1 MATTFDA
8 AYIQEYETY
17 INLASQQMESRL
29 TRFLQEDKMAGVR
42 KFYTRLAAFAQPAI
56 AESRNMDIV
65 NSDPQFSRRIVAPK
79 RVYWGTALDDADTIR
94 ANINPTGDFVRN
106 AMYAMERQKD
116 DIVIAALLGT
126 ALATS
131 DYGTTTLSVALPSS
145 QTVPIGYMETGVTTG
160 TSAAGNT
167 GMTVGK
173 IKYGLNLLNAQEAV
187 LPGDEVI
194 VAINTWGIN
203 QLKRDQQ
210 VTNIFYSD
218 MKWLTDIDSQPV
230 VRALGCTF
238 VRTERI
244 PTINP
249 GTNSGTATAIMF
261 TTQSA
266 KFTHLKPVTARIDLL
281 PNKVGE
287 VYQIQSYADFDAV
300 RMFEERVV
308 ALPFDMSA

>member
-1 MATTFDA
+1 MAATFDA
-8 AYIQEYETY
+8 ADIQQYDTY
-17 INLASQQMESRL
+17 INLASQQMEARL

-42 KFYTRLAAFAQPAI
+42 KFYTRLAAFAQPQI
-56 AESRNMDIV
+56 ATSRNMDIV

-94 ANINPTGDFVRN
+94 ANINPTGDFVRS

-116 DIVIAALLGT
+116 IIAISALLGT
-126 ALATS
+126 ALSTS
-131 DYGTTTLSVALPSS
+131 DYGTTTASVALPSS
-145 QTVPIGYMETGVTTG
+145 QVVPIGYMESGVTTG
-160 TSAAGNT
+160 TSVAGNT

-173 IKYGLNLLNAQEAV
+173 IKYGLNLLNSQEAV

-194 VAINTWGIN
+194 VAINTWGLN

-218 MKWLTDIDSQPV
+218 NKWLTDIDSHPV
-230 VRALGCTF
+230 QRALGVTF
-238 VRTERI
+238 IRTELI
-244 PTINP
+244 PTINA
-249 GTNSGTATAIMF
+249 GSNSGTATAVMF
-261 TTQSA
+261 TSQAA
-266 KFTHLKPVTARIDLL
+266 KFTNLKPVTARIDLL

-287 VYQIQSYADFDAV
+287 VYQIQSYADFDCV

-308 ALPFDMSA
+308 SIPFDMSA